1 MSGAVWTS
9 NRKNAIIPSHEG
21 PRGFAAEGKGGHP
34 NMKPTPRE
42 PRGNARWLRT
52 YSLMY
57 LAVALPMLA
66 LLLVSG
72 KTFIY
77 GGDALYQQYPTLV
90 YTARAVRRLFS
101 GGGFRMVDFSL
112 GQGMDSLNMLAYYG
126 LTDPLQWLAAL
137 APESGLEVYYQALIF
152 LYIYLSGLF
161 FGMYLK
167 RLPGMSGAAVA
178 LGAMVY
184 AFCSYQTI
192 GIIKNP
198 YYSAGSLYLPLMLI
212 AVERILSDRRFPMMV
227 LVTALMILANFY
239 LAYQTTL
246 LVILYIV
253 VRLIARL
260 RARGVRKSAGDG
272 FMLLGSYLLGLALS
286 MAVLYPSALGFL
298 DSGRTAGKTGYA
310 ESLLHYPL
318 SYYIKLVL
326 FFCAPYDYAG
336 YWTLQSFS
344 PLALAAVL
352 FVFSRGCRLRASAE
366 RGTLRQLRVM
376 LAMCAAFLCL
386 PLAGRLFNGM
396 GYPTNRWCY
405 GFAAG
410 VSAATAWGLP
420 RFLKPD
426 YEGRKR
432 VAGILCAWGALMLA
446 YGVLAY
452 FFPALAGES
461 VHYSNERGSR
471 LIGCVPALAGG
482 AAVLA
487 AGAFFLRSDRGFR
500 EGNPSATRWL
510 AALTALC
517 FLAYTAGYALN
528 AAVSARFQARGVS
541 ARIESE
547 PEAAA
552 ARLDGD
558 GLWRADTGMSLDAH
572 AAQLGY
578 RGTGAYLS
586 LLPGWVTEHYRTL
599 SLASLR
605 WPFRVEG
612 LGGDTY
618 LDALAAVKYAVRAD
632 VRHPD
637 LLPYGYAPAGEQ
649 TMPDGSLVHIYE
661 NEYALPAGY
670 VFHSAMSEAEYDAFD
685 PIQKRRALLSC
696 AVLPEGASAY
706 PAYEPARPAETL
718 EWEVVSSDGV
728 TLEGNTLRGR
738 EKGMITL
745 RYDARADAETYLYF
759 SGTRV
764 VRVDSGT
771 DLCVAARTDAGVSRA
786 YFIRPEGNFN
796 YEQLGAC
803 LCLGYSEGGVK
814 EVTLR
819 FEAEGELQFASL
831 EFLSA
836 PMEDYRA
843 AVQALSAEGW
853 NAEFGLNRA
862 EGDVT
867 LASDGILQFS
877 IPYGRGWTACVDGSE
892 VELLRAG
899 GMYMALPLAA
909 GTHHVALAYETPG
922 LRTGA
927 IVSLAALAVLLVWT
941 FAARRVRRKK

>member
-1 MSGAVWTS
+1 
-9 NRKNAIIPSHEG
+9 
-21 PRGFAAEGKGGHP
+21 
-34 NMKPTPRE
+34 MKTTVRE
-42 PRGNARWLRT
+42 SRGNARWART

-101 GGGFRMVDFSL
+101 GDGFRMVDFSL
-112 GQGMDSLNMLAYYG
+112 GQGMDSLSMLAYYG

-137 APESGLEVYYQALIF
+137 VPESGLEVYYQALIF

-198 YYSAGSLYLPLMLI
+198 YYSAGSVYLPLMLI

-227 LVTALMILANFY
+227 LVTALMIFANFY

-246 LVILYIV
+246 LVVLYIV
-253 VRLIARL
+253 VRLIARM

-286 MAVLYPSALGFL
+286 MTALYPSALGFL
-298 DSGRTAGKTGYA
+298 ASGRTAGETGYA

-318 SYYIKLVL
+318 SYYIKLVM

-352 FVFSRGCRLRASAE
+352 FVFSRGCRLRVSQE
-366 RGTLRQLRVM
+366 RGTLHQLRVM
-376 LAMCAAFLCL
+376 LALCVAFLCL

-405 GFAAG
+405 GFAAV

-446 YGVLAY
+446 YGALAY

-461 VHYSNERGSR
+461 ALYSNERGSR
-471 LIGCVPALAGG
+471 LIGCIPALAGG

-487 AGAFFLRSDRGFR
+487 AGVFFLRSDRGFR
-500 EGNPSATRWL
+500 EGKPSAKRWL

-517 FLAYTAGYALN
+517 FIAYTAGYALN
-528 AAVSARFQARGVS
+528 AAVSSRFQARGVS

-547 PEAAA
+547 SEAAA

-578 RGTGAYLS
+578 LGTGAYLS
-586 LLPGWVTEHYRTL
+586 LLPGWVTEHYRQL

-632 VRHPD
+632 ARYPD

-649 TMPDGSLVHIYE
+649 TMPDGSLVRVYE

-670 VFHSAMSEAEYDAFD
+670 VFHSAMSEAEYDALD
-685 PIQKRRALLSC
+685 PIQKRQALLSC

-706 PAYEPARPAETL
+706 PAYEPALPAERL
-718 EWEVVSSDGV
+718 SWEVVSSDGV

-745 RYDARADAETYLYF
+745 RFDARADAETYLYL
-759 SGTRV
+759 SGTKLV
-764 VRVDSGT
+764 KVDSGT
-771 DLCVAARTDAGVSRA
+771 DLCVSARTEAGVSRA
-786 YFIRPEGNFN
+786 YFIRPDGNFN
-796 YEQLGAC
+796 YDQLGAC
-803 LCLGYSEGGVK
+803 LCLGYSENGMN

-819 FEAEGELQFASL
+819 FEAEAELQFESL
-831 EFLSA
+831 EFLSV

-843 AVQALSAEGW
+843 AVQTLSAEGW
-853 NAEFGLNRA
+853 NAELGLNRA

-867 LASDGILQFS
+867 LASDGILQLS
-877 IPYGRGWTACVDGSE
+877 IPYGRGWTARVDGNE

-899 GMYMALPLAA
+899 GMYMALPLTA
-909 GTHHVALAYETPG
+909 GTHHVALTYETPG
-922 LRTGA
+922 LHTGA
-927 IVSLAALAVLLVWT
+927 VVSLAALAVLLMWA
-941 FAARRVRRKK
+941 FAARRARKNRRGA

>member
-1 MSGAVWTS
+1 
-9 NRKNAIIPSHEG
+9 
-21 PRGFAAEGKGGHP
+21 
-34 NMKPTPRE
+34 MKTLPRE
-42 PRGNARWLRT
+42 LCGDARWLKK

-66 LLLVSG
+66 LLLLSG

-77 GGDALYQQYPTLV
+77 GGDALYQQYPTLF
-90 YTARAVRRLFS
+90 YTARAVRRLLA
-101 GGGFRMVDFSL
+101 GDGFRMVDFSL

-126 LTDPLQWLAAL
+126 LTDPLQWLAAFV
-137 APESGLEVYYQALIF
+137 PENGLEVYYQALIF

-161 FGMYLK
+161 FGVYLK
-167 RLPGMSGAAVA
+167 RLPGMRGAAVA

-198 YYSAGSLYLPLMLI
+198 YYSAGSVYLPLMLI
-212 AVERILSDRRFPMMV
+212 AVERVLSDRRFPMLV

-246 LVILYIV
+246 LVVLYIV
-253 VRLIARL
+253 IRLLARL

-272 FMLLGSYLLGLALS
+272 FMLLGGYLLGLALS

-318 SYYIKLVL
+318 SYYIKLFM

-352 FVFSRGCRLRASAE
+352 FVLSRGCRLRAGEE
-366 RGTLRQLRVM
+366 RGTLRQLRAV
-376 LAMCAAFLCL
+376 LAVCAACLCL

-405 GFAAG
+405 GFAAA

-432 VAGILCAWGALMLA
+432 VAGVLCAWGALMLA
-446 YGVLAY
+446 YGALAY
-452 FFPALAGES
+452 SFPALAGES
-461 VHYSNERGSR
+461 AFYSNERGSR
-471 LIGCVPALAGG
+471 LIGCIPALAGG
-482 AAVLA
+482 AAVLT
-487 AGAFFLRSDRGFR
+487 AGVFFLRSDRGFR
-500 EGNPSATRWL
+500 ENRPSAARWL

-528 AAVSARFQARGVS
+528 AAVSSRFQARGLS

-547 PEAAA
+547 PGAATA
-552 ARLDGD
+552 QLDDD
-558 GLWRADTGMSLDAH
+558 GLWRVDTGMSLDAH
-572 AAQLGY
+572 AAMLGY

-632 VRHPD
+632 TRYPD

-649 TMPDGSLVHIYE
+649 TMPDGGLVHIYE

-670 VFHSAMSEAEYDAFD
+670 VFHSAMSETEYDVLD
-685 PIQKRRALLSC
+685 PIQKRQALLSC

-706 PAYEPARPAETL
+706 PSYEPALPAERL
-718 EWEVVSSDGV
+718 KWEVVSSNGV
-728 TLEGNTLRGR
+728 TLDGNTLRGR

-745 RYDARADAETYLYF
+745 RFDARADAETYLYF
-759 SGTRV
+759 SGTTLLK
-764 VRVDSGT
+764 VDSGT
-771 DLCVAARTDAGVSRA
+771 DLCVAARTEAGVSRA
-786 YFIRPEGNFN
+786 YFIRPNGNFN
-796 YEQLGAC
+796 YDQLGAC
-803 LCLGYSEGGVK
+803 LCLGYSESGMS

-819 FEAEGELQFASL
+819 FESEAVLRFESL
-831 EFLSA
+831 EFLSV
-836 PMEDYRA
+836 PMEGYRA
-843 AVQALSAEGW
+843 AVQTLAAEGW
-853 NAEFGLNRA
+853 NAELSPNRA

-867 LASDGILQFS
+867 LVSDGILQLS
-877 IPYGRGWTACVDGSE
+877 IPYGRGWTARVDGSE

-899 GMYMALPLAA
+899 GMYMALPLTA
-909 GTHHVALAYETPG
+909 GTHHVALTYETPG

-927 IVSLAALAVLLVWT
+927 IVSLAALAVLLAWT
-941 FAARRVRRKK
+941 FAARRARRKK

>member
-1 MSGAVWTS
+1 MKRT
-9 NRKNAIIPSHEG
+9 SHELS
-21 PRGFAAEGKGGHP
+21 ED
-34 NMKPTPRE
+34 T
-42 PRGNARWLRT
+42 RWVKRYTLV
-52 YSLMY
+52 Y

-66 LLLVSG
+66 LLLLSG

-90 YTARAVRRLFS
+90 YTARAVRRLFA
-101 GGGFRMVDFSL
+101 GNGFRMVDFSL

-126 LTDPLQWLAAL
+126 LTDPVQWLAAL
-137 APESGLEVYYQALIF
+137 VPEGSLEVYYQALIF
-152 LYIYLSGLF
+152 AYIYLSGLF
-161 FGMYLK
+161 FGIYLN
-167 RLPGMSGAAVA
+167 RRHLPGVSGAAVA

-212 AVERILSDRRFPMMV
+212 SVERIFSDRRFPMMV

-246 LVILYIV
+246 LVIVYIL
-253 VRLIARL
+253 VRLLARL
-260 RARGVRKSAGDG
+260 RTRGVRKSAGDG
-272 FMLLGSYLLGLALS
+272 FLLLGSYLLGLALA
-286 MAVLYPSALGFL
+286 MVALLPSALGFL
-298 DSGRTAGKTGYA
+298 DSGRTAGDAGYV
-310 ESLLHYPL
+310 ESLLHYPVT
-318 SYYIKLVL
+318 YYIKLLL

-344 PLALAAVL
+344 PLALTAVL
-352 FVFSRGCRLRASAE
+352 FVFSRGCRLCAAE
-366 RGTLRQLRVM
+366 ARGTLHRLRGLLIACV
-376 LAMCAAFLCL
+376 ACLCL

-405 GFAAG
+405 GFAAI

-420 RFLKPD
+420 RFLKPE
-426 YEGRKR
+426 YEGRR
-432 VAGILCAWGALMLA
+432 RIAGILCAWGALMLA
-446 YGVLAY
+446 YGALAY
-452 FFPALAGES
+452 FFPVLAGES
-461 VHYSNERGSR
+461 AYYSNERGSR
-471 LIGCVPALAGG
+471 LVGCLPALAGG
-482 AAVLA
+482 VAVLA
-487 AGAFFLRSDRGFR
+487 AGIFFLRSDRGFR
-500 EGNPSATRWL
+500 EGRPSAKRWL
-510 AALTALC
+510 AALTVLC
-517 FLAYTAGYALN
+517 FIAYTAGYALN
-528 AAVSARFQARGVS
+528 AAVSTRFQARGVS

-547 PEAAA
+547 PAAA
-552 ARLDGD
+552 AAHLDGD
-558 GLWRADTGMSLDAH
+558 GLWRVDTGMRLDAH

-586 LLPGWVTEHYRTL
+586 LLPGWVTEHYRKL

-632 VRHPD
+632 EKYPAI
-637 LLPYGYAPAGEQ
+637 LPYGYAPAGEQ
-649 TMPDGSLVHIYE
+649 TLPDGSLAHIYE

-670 VFHSAMSEAEYDAFD
+670 VFHTAMSEAEYDALD
-685 PIQKRRALLSC
+685 PLAKRQALLSC

-706 PAYEPARPAETL
+706 PPCERAFSSESLP
-718 EWEVVSSDGV
+718 WEVVSSDGV
-728 TLEGNTLRGR
+728 TLENGILRGR

-745 RYDARADAETYLYF
+745 RFEARADAETYLYL

-764 VRVDSGT
+764 LSVDSGT
-771 DLCVAARTDAGVSRA
+771 DLCIAARTEAGVSRA

-796 YEQLGAC
+796 YDQLGAC
-803 LCLGYSEGGVK
+803 PCLGYSEDGMC
-814 EVTLR
+814 EVALR
-819 FEAEGELQFASL
+819 FESEGELQFEA
-831 EFLSA
+831 LSILSV
-836 PMEDYRA
+836 PMEGYRA

-853 NAEFGLNRA
+853 NAELGLNRA

-867 LASDGILQFS
+867 LASDGILQLS
-877 IPYGRGWTACVDGSE
+877 IPYGRGWRAYVDGRE
-892 VELLRAG
+892 AEPLRAG
-899 GMYMALPLAA
+899 GMYMALPLTA
-909 GTHHVALAYETPG
+909 GTHHVAFTYETPG

>member
-1 MSGAVWTS
+1 
-9 NRKNAIIPSHEG
+9 
-21 PRGFAAEGKGGHP
+21 
-34 NMKPTPRE
+34 
-42 PRGNARWLRT
+42 
-52 YSLMY
+52 MY

-90 YTARAVRRLFS
+90 YTASAVRRLFS

-137 APESGLEVYYQALIF
+137 VPESGLEVYYQALIF

-352 FVFSRGCRLRASAE
+352 
-366 RGTLRQLRVM
+366 
-376 LAMCAAFLCL
+376 
-386 PLAGRLFNGM
+386 
-396 GYPTNRWCY
+396 
-405 GFAAG
+405 
-410 VSAATAWGLP
+410 
-420 RFLKPD
+420 
-426 YEGRKR
+426 
-432 VAGILCAWGALMLA
+432 
-446 YGVLAY
+446 
-452 FFPALAGES
+452 
-461 VHYSNERGSR
+461 
-471 LIGCVPALAGG
+471 
-482 AAVLA
+482 A

-578 RGTGAYLS
+578 LGTGAYLS

-670 VFHSAMSEAEYDAFD
+670 VFHSAMSEAEYDALD

-877 IPYGRGWTACVDGSE
+877 IPYGRGWTVCVDGSE

-927 IVSLAALAVLLVWT
+927 IVSLAALAVLLLWT
-941 FAARRVRRKK
+941 FVARRVRRKK